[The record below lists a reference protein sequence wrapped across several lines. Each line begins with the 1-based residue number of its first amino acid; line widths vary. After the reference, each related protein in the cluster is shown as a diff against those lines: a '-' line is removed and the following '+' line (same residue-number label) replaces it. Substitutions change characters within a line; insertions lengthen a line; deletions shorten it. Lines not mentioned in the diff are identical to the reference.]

1 VLANSIL
8 AGLSASTITSL
19 QTLGGNTLPAV
30 TNAIT
35 DSYISSFGPPDN
47 TYFGGLSGQVLIQA
61 DVILGNGDLSKFV
74 QIYTASRAYIYQNN
88 QIVDSLAG
96 SDLLGNTFST
106 MTALTTGSVSDVNID
121 LVLFAQ
127 DLKNLGL
134 TWNLRNLNYLGYPW
148 ALLEQIIS
156 QVGLLPELINRFIN
170 NGVSTAQLSQLNQSA
185 TLEVNDKIYQT
196 MKTVTGT
203 LLEQV
208 LIMLNIT
215 TPGLLTMAD
224 LLNPAK
230 SLPNSYRDLT
240 IRIPNGTI
248 EVPFNTALVNVY
260 LSSNTVNSNLL
271 TQFSSDTLYQDLTKV
286 IPADQA
292 LANRAV
298 ASSLQQIKNIFAP
311 TLPNFADAVLLV
323 ETNQD
328 LTIIESLSQPIPT
341 DVRNSLNTLLATGTG
356 QNNSITLFD
365 MIGVATGIPYA
376 ELYQEIGAGVTA
388 LQSIGALSTLT
399 DLSTGVWTV
408 MQNTLAGDYN
418 EEVPPVDPEDPP
430 TYIIVIP
437 SPLPGAGTYAD
448 LDSAFATGLIPAAE
462 SLIGD
467 IVTSNVAISAELNSA
482 VSSVVNL
489 LITEKQ
495 NFALLDLN
503 LTELTANDRGSV
515 MSLGFSLHDIGTD
528 VGVSGASAYFGAIAD
543 RSNLYGQ
550 AILAAMREG
559 RNIQTLNSVSIA
571 LDTQIPL

>member
-1 VLANSIL
+1 LANSIL

-74 QIYTASRAYIYQNN
+74 QVYTASRAYLYQNN

-96 SDLLGNTFST
+96 SDSLGNTFST
-106 MTALTTGSVSDVNID
+106 MTVLTTGSVSDVNTD

-156 QVGLLPELINRFIN
+156 QVGLLPELINRFTN
-170 NGVSTAQLSQLNQSA
+170 NGVSTAQLSQLTQSA

-196 MKTVTGT
+196 MKTVTGP
-203 LLEQV
+203 LLQQV
-208 LIMLNIT
+208 LIMLDVT

-230 SLPNSYRDLT
+230 SLPNSYQDLT
-240 IRIPNGTI
+240 IRIPDGTS
-248 EVPFNTALVNVY
+248 EVPFNTALINVY

-292 LANRAV
+292 LANRALS
-298 ASSLQQIKNIFAP
+298 SSLQQIKNIFAP
-311 TLPNFADAVLLV
+311 TLSNFADAVLLV

-356 QNNSITLFD
+356 PNNSITLFD
-365 MIGVATGIPYA
+365 MIGVVTGIPYA

-388 LQSIGALSTLT
+388 LQSTGALSTLT
-399 DLSTGVWTV
+399 DSSTGVWTV
-408 MQNTLAGDYN
+408 MQNALAGDYD
-418 EEVPPVDPEDPP
+418 EEVPPVDPADPS
-430 TYIIVIP
+430 TWIVVIP

-467 IVTSNVAISAELNSA
+467 IVTSNVEISAELNSA